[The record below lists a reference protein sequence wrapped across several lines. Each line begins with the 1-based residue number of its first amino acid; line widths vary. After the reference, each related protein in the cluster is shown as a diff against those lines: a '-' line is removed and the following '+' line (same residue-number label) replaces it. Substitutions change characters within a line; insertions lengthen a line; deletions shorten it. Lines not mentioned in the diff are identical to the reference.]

1 MIKQE
6 WQSIFTKKKMIIILL
21 GIAFI
26 PSLYTVIFLS
36 SMWDPYGKLANLPV
50 AVVNEDKAVQYN
62 DENLAIGDNLVDEL
76 ENSDEMDFE
85 FVSKS
90 DAEAGLKDG
99 DYYMVITIP
108 ENFSENATSLLEDE
122 PKQMTLNYETSAGH
136 SYIASKLTSSAANTI
151 KDSVSSEVTKIY
163 AETIFAQLQTVADKM
178 QDAADG
184 GSQIKDG
191 VEEAADGNATI
202 TENLNTLASSSL
214 IFADGADSLD
224 VGLNTY
230 IDGVSQVNEGA
241 TALNEGT
248 SQLTDSMPALTSG
261 VSQLTSGAG
270 DLADGSATLSAG
282 LTTLSDNTVTLADGA
297 NSLND
302 GMVQLA
308 EGSQALT
315 DGLSQLNASLTS
327 EEQAAK
333 ITALQTGL
341 DQMKS
346 GLDNLDSSLQNSS
359 LAGDLSDVTGQL
371 ERLSTAMADVQT
383 QLTSI
388 VAVSDPTSNTEAV
401 LTAIEASGAA
411 LTPEQEAAVSTA
423 VANQFTTVATTQA
436 GSVQT
441 ISTDLSSL
449 SSLQDV
455 DVTAI
460 GSQIANLQASVH
472 QLTEGYDAL
481 YDGTNTLI
489 DGVNQVA
496 SSSDTLLAGA
506 QTLDAGIDQAQSGAT
521 ALASGMSQLNDGTQE
536 LNAGGLSLT
545 DGSNQL
551 SEGLNTLNSQTGTL
565 ADGAIQLQ
573 AGTQAL
579 ADGTGQLV
587 ANSGQLTDGTSQ
599 LADGA
604 GQIADGADQLAN
616 GSQTLGDGLGTI
628 ADGTSELS
636 TQLANGSQTL
646 NEVDATDNTYDMM
659 AEPVDTNQTETA
671 PIPNN
676 GTGMAPYMMSVALF
690 IGAITLNLMFDSYT
704 PKGRPKNG
712 ISWWASK
719 FSVLAVVGILQSL
732 IMVFLLHTVNG
743 LETFSMSKTL
753 LVTIITSLTSISIV
767 MLFNLLF
774 DKIGSFIMLIFLIL
788 QLSGSGGTYPIQLSN
803 PFFEAIHPYLPITY
817 SVDAYRQLFGIGGSI
832 RTDVFVL
839 TSILIVFTLLI
850 ILFYTIKYKKLKA
863 NDFKTQAAV

>member
-1 MIKQE
+1 
-6 WQSIFTKKKMIIILL
+6 MIIILL

-122 PKQMTLNYETSAGH
+122 PEQMTLNYETSAGH

-202 TENLNTLASSSL
+202 TEN
-214 IFADGADSLD
+214 
-224 VGLNTY
+224 LNTY

-371 ERLSTAMADVQT
+371 ETLSTAMADVQT

-411 LTPEQEAAVSTA
+411 LTPEQEATVSTA

-472 QLTEGYDAL
+472 QLTKGYDAL
-481 YDGTNTLI
+481 YDSTNTLI

-719 FSVLAVVGILQSL
+719 FSVLVVVGILQSL

-743 LETFSMSKTL
+743 IETFSMSKTL
-753 LVTIITSLTSISIV
+753 LVTIITALTSISIV

-850 ILFYTIKYKKLKA
+850 ILFYTIRYKKLKA